1 MTPAA
6 RVSAAIEILDSVLGG
21 LRAETVLTRWGRA
34 NRYAGS
40 KDRAAIRDHVYD
52 ALRQRDSALGRAGGA
67 RTGRSLMRGVLHAQG
82 VDLDAIFT
90 GDKFAP
96 LPLSSDERMFV
107 LPTPECVQHD
117 IPDWLWP
124 HWTVS
129 LGDRASDIARALQQR
144 APVFL
149 RVNLLKTT
157 PDQACDLLLD
167 AGYDVTK
174 HPNVPTALC
183 VTGRTAGL
191 QMTQVYIDGLIELQD
206 AHSQA
211 SVTLLDANQTGPILD
226 YCAGGGGKS
235 LALAAWHGAPVHAHD
250 ENPRRMADLPNRA
263 HRAGADVSQRGK
275 DQFASEYGVVF
286 CDAPCS
292 GSGSWRRDPEG
303 KWALT
308 QAQLDNLVLTQRE
321 ILSDAMKLVAPTGR
335 LVYATCS
342 VLACENQDQIDW
354 FLAAY
359 PSWRVEIQ
367 NPWIPNEYGDGFF
380 ASVLTQL

>member
-6 RVSAAIEILDSVLGG
+6 RVSAAIDILDAVLDGA
-21 LRAETVLTRWGRA
+21 RAETALTRWGRA

-40 KDRAAIRDHVYD
+40 KDRAAIRGHVFD

-82 VDLDAIFT
+82 VDLDKIFT
-90 GDKFAP
+90 DARFAP
-96 LPLSSDERMFV
+96 VPLGADEHNFETV
-107 LPTPECVQHD
+107 STDWVNCD
-117 IPDWLWP
+117 IPEWLWP
-124 HWTVS
+124 QWCDS
-129 LGDRASDIARALQQR
+129 LGGQAVEIAQVLQQR

-149 RVNLLKTT
+149 RVNLLKATV
-157 PDQACDLLLD
+157 DQACAALTD
-167 AGYDVTK
+167 AGYDVSP
-174 HPNVPTALC
+174 HSDVPTALC
-183 VTGRTAGL
+183 VSGRTAGL
-191 QMTQVYIDGLIELQD
+191 QMCEAYRDGLIELQD

-211 SVTLLDANQTGPILD
+211 SVTLLDPELSGSILD

-235 LALAAWHGAPVHAHD
+235 LALAAWLGKPVHAHD
-250 ENPRRMADLPNRA
+250 VNPRRMVDLPTRA
-263 HRAGADVSQRGK
+263 ERSNAQISTPTK
-275 DQFASEYGVVF
+275 DQFAHEYGVVF

-308 QAQLDNLVLTQRE
+308 QDQLDALISTQRE
-321 ILSDAMKLVAPTGR
+321 ILSDAAKLVAPDGR

-354 FLAAY
+354 FTAQN
-359 PSWRVEIQ
+359 PTWRVDVQ
-367 NPWIPNEYGDGFF
+367 NQWTPSAHGDGFF

>member
-6 RVSAAIEILDSVLGG
+6 RVSAAIDILDAVLDGA
-21 LRAETVLTRWGRA
+21 RAETALTRWGRA

-40 KDRAAIRDHVYD
+40 KDRAAIRDHVFD
-52 ALRQRDSALGRAGGA
+52 ALRQRDSALGRAVGA
-67 RTGRSLMRGVLHAQG
+67 RTGRSLMRGILYVQG
-82 VDLDAIFT
+82 VDLDTIFT
-90 GDKFAP
+90 DARFAP
-96 LPLSSDERMFV
+96 VPLGADERIFETV
-107 LPTPECVQHD
+107 KSDWVTCD
-117 IPDWLWP
+117 IPEWLWP
-124 HWTVS
+124 HWCDS
-129 LGDRASDIARALQQR
+129 LGDQAVEIAQVLQQR

-149 RVNLLKTT
+149 RANLLKATV
-157 PDQACDLLLD
+157 DQACASLSD
-167 AGYDVTK
+167 AGYDVSP
-174 HPNVPTALC
+174 HSDVPTALC

-191 QMTQVYIDGLIELQD
+191 QMSEAYRDGLIELQD

-211 SVTLLDANQTGPILD
+211 SITLLDPEQSGPILD

-235 LALAAWHGAPVHAHD
+235 LALAAWLGEPVHAHD
-250 ENPRRMADLPNRA
+250 VNPRRMVDLPTRA
-263 HRAGADVSQRGK
+263 ERANAQISTRTK
-275 DQFASEYGVVF
+275 DQFAPDYGAVF

-308 QAQLDNLVLTQRE
+308 QDQLDALISTQRE
-321 ILSDAMKLVAPTGR
+321 ILSDAAKLVAPDGR

-354 FLAAY
+354 FTVQN
-359 PSWRVEIQ
+359 PTWRVETQ
-367 NPWIPNEYGDGFF
+367 KQWIPSAQGDGFF